1 QAVFEYPGGVRM
13 SFDCTLTNSYD
24 STYDMYCGTDAA
36 IIIRENRAW
45 MFKEAD
51 SPWLGWEVYARKDE
65 FFGNNES
72 GIALVANATKLLAQ
86 GKKPAEGAADSDT
99 PVFYAI
105 EEFINNINDNKQP
118 TCSFKEGFAAT

>member
-1 QAVFEYPGGVRM
+1 
-13 SFDCTLTNSYD
+13 
-24 STYDMYCGTDAA
+24 
-36 IIIRENRAW
+36 

-51 SPWLGWEVYARKDE
+51 SPLLGWEVYARKDE
-65 FFGNNES
+65 FFGSNEA

-86 GKKPAEGAADSDT
+86 GKKPAEGAADSDS

-118 TCSFKEGFAAT
+118 TCSYKEGFAATVTAIKANEAVVKNTKVTYNKDEFEV